1 MELRPA
7 PALIL
12 VAVLVLGGLL
22 AGYIASQFEYEAPAP
37 AVEEPALLER
47 DSLPDWASAPLPD
60 FSQYTIVT
68 ERKEAFFNYLFPRIA
83 LANLRIEAAR
93 DYLEQLRKKES
104 LSEEEIEW
112 LETHASRLRVD
123 TEDREALF
131 ERLDR
136 RMDIIPPSLMIAQA
150 ANESAWGTSRFAT
163 KGNNLFGQWCFS
175 QGCGLVPQSR
185 TEGMSHEV
193 EVFDSPYQSVRS
205 YMTNLN
211 RHNAYKGLRE
221 RREALRAEDE
231 FPDGVT
237 LAGGLE
243 AYSERGQA
251 YVHEIRAMINSNEL
265 PEYDERLNRIL
276 ASPQPIEEL
285 DAVVEKYQK
294 TFSN

>member
-1 MELRPA
+1 MELRPT

-12 VAVLVLGGLL
+12 VAVLVLGGLA
-22 AGYIASQFEYEAPAP
+22 AGYIASQFEYEATAP
-37 AVEEPALLER
+37 AAEEPELLER

-68 ERKEAFFNYLFPRIA
+68 ERKEAFFSYLFPRIA

-104 LSEEEIEW
+104 LSEEENEW
-112 LETHASRLRVD
+112 LEAHASRLRVD

-163 KGNNLFGQWCFS
+163 KGNNLFGQWCFN
-175 QGCGLVPQSR
+175 QGCGLVPQGR
-185 TEGMSHEV
+185 PDGMSHEV

-221 RREALRAEDE
+221 RRETLRTQDE

-251 YVHEIRAMINSNEL
+251 YVHEIRGMINSNGL
-265 PEYDERLNRIL
+265 PEYDERLSSIL
-276 ASPQPIEEL
+276 DASEPVKEL
-285 DAVVEKYQK
+285 DALVKEYQK